1 MAKGL
6 PKVRENDRLTM
17 KSILK
22 ATAILGSA
30 SVVSI
35 LMGLVSAKVS
45 AVLLGPVGVG
55 LMGLL
60 QTLLGLTAM
69 IAGMGIGTG
78 LVREGARAIAEKDER
93 RLAALRKGA
102 WLMCGALGGASAVAL
117 ALARTPLS
125 SFVLGTTE
133 HGAAVALVAV
143 GLLLTLAA
151 AVQIGILNA
160 HHRVGALARSSV
172 VSSILGVLLS
182 LFIIWRWRSAGIPWA
197 VVANSVVAWAASA
210 YFLQRFQPRPKVAV
224 SWREVLKE
232 GRGLVRFGAPYTASL
247 LVGAGVLM
255 AMPVLVL
262 HAFDAESVGFYRA
275 AATISVSYLG
285 FVITSMAQDYYPRV
299 SAAGD
304 RADEL
309 CKLVNE
315 QHRLILLL
323 GGPIILGMLALVP
336 YLVPLIYSP
345 EFAPA
350 VALLEWQLLGDILK
364 FAGWTMAFVILARAG
379 SLIYFGVELVGGLSL
394 LLFSW
399 LGSHWLGLEGIG
411 VGFVVCAGIG
421 YLLCWIILRR
431 SIGLRWTRQNIVL
444 LWTLIVLALIIRGL
458 PYLDMMSARTPVALV
473 LATLVG
479 AYSLYAL
486 WDEVGGPRGLLGALR
501 GRGRGGASASTGPA
515 LDEAT
520 ASARGEVSTLP

>member
-1 MAKGL
+1 M
-6 PKVRENDRLTM
+6 R
-17 KSILK
+17 SILK

-55 LMGLL
+55 QMGLL
-60 QTLLGLTAM
+60 QSLLGLTAM

-93 RLAALRKGA
+93 RLAALRRGA
-102 WLMCGALGGASAVAL
+102 WLMCGALGGASAIVM

-125 SFVLGTTE
+125 TFVVGTAG
-133 HGAAVALVAV
+133 HGAAIALVAV

-172 VSSILGVLLS
+172 ATSILGVSLS
-182 LFIIWRWRSAGIPWA
+182 LLIIWWWRSAGIPWA
-197 VVANSVVAWAASA
+197 VVANCLVAWAVSA
-210 YFLQRFQPRPKVAV
+210 YFLRRFEPRPKLEV
-224 SWREVLKE
+224 SWQEVVKE
-232 GRGLVRFGAPYTASL
+232 ARGLVRFGAPYTASL

-275 AATISVSYLG
+275 AATISISYLG

-299 SAAGD
+299 SAVAD
-304 RADEL
+304 RSDDL
-309 CKLVNE
+309 CRLVNE

-345 EFAPA
+345 KFAPA
-350 VALLEWQLLGDILK
+350 VELLEWQLLGDILR
-364 FAGWTMAFVILARAG
+364 FAGWTMAFVILARSG
-379 SLIYFGVELVGGLSL
+379 SLTYFGVELVGGLSL

-399 LGSHWLGLEGIG
+399 LGSRWLGLEGIG

-431 SIGLRWTRQNIVL
+431 SIGLRWTTQNIVL
-444 LWTLIVLALIIRGL
+444 LWTLVVMAFIIRGL

-473 LATLVG
+473 LAALAG
-479 AYSLYAL
+479 AYSLYTL
-486 WDEVGGPRGLLGALR
+486 WGEVGGSRGLLGALR
-501 GRGRGGASASTGPA
+501 GRARSGTSLSTGPV
-515 LDEAT
+515 LDDGT
-520 ASARGEVSTLP
+520 ASATGSISTLP